1 MKHEH
6 IHAGNSSTPEKNT
19 ASNKCIGIQ
28 NEDVLTG
35 NFVPFSLRHSLQK
48 TTIAKKINGKK
59 REVQRQVRT
68 KMYKF
73 VNSRMLEAM
82 A

>member
-1 MKHEH
+1 MGDEN
-6 IHAGNSSTPEKNT
+6 IHAGNSSTPGKNT

-35 NFVPFSLRHSLQK
+35 NYVPFSLRHSLQK

-59 REVQRQVRT
+59 RQVCT
-68 KMYKF
+68 KMYGL
-73 VNSRMLEAM
+73 VNSRIMEAM